1 MTGLKHHRLSPGAL
15 SLALLLALL
24 WAGNPISIKIGLA
37 DCPPLRLGWMRFV
50 LGASVVLTFALVRKQ
65 SLRVQRGE
73 LPALLAVGFLFT
85 SQLAFLNIGQD
96 RTSAGHAVVIMST
109 HPIWVAILAHFIVPG
124 DRLSRQR
131 VVGAG
136 CAYLGVVVVLS
147 ASLRGS
153 GPYSIAG
160 DGMLICSAL
169 LLAIRQIVLSQS
181 LQGVGIPKLLL
192 SQAALGTFCFVIASH
207 VFESEPTSYTANLGV
222 ALFYQGVIIAGFAF
236 ILHAWL
242 LKRFLPSRVTM
253 VFLIQ
258 PLFGVALS
266 ALILGEGIGPELVAG
281 APLVALGSYLV
292 QRS

>member
-1 MTGLKHHRLSPGAL
+1 MTGLKHHRLSPGAF

-50 LGASVVLTFALVRKQ
+50 LGAIVVLTFALARRQ
-65 SLRVQRGE
+65 SLRVHRGE
-73 LPALLAVGFLFT
+73 LAALLSVGFLFT
-85 SQLAFLNIGQD
+85 SQLAFLNLGQD

-109 HPIWVAILAHFIVPG
+109 HPIWVAILAHFVVPG
-124 DRLSRQR
+124 DRLSRPR
-131 VVGAG
+131 VVGAAF
-136 CAYLGVVVVLS
+136 AYLGVLVVLS
-147 ASLRGS
+147 ASLRGP

-169 LLAIRQIVLSQS
+169 LLAVRQIVLSQS

-192 SQAALGTFCFVIASH
+192 SQAALGTFCFVIASRL
-207 VFESEPTSYTANLGV
+207 FEAEPTHYTTSLGV
-222 ALFYQGVIIAGFAF
+222 ALFYQGVIIAGFVF

-258 PLFGVALS
+258 PIFGVALS
-266 ALILGEGIGPELVAG
+266 AIVLGEPIGPELLAG
-281 APLVALGSYLV
+281 APLVAAGSYLV